1 MRNYFFTSESV
12 TEGHPDKLCDYISDS
27 ILDECLKQDENSKVA
42 VETFASNKTITI
54 AGQIMTNAK
63 LDIEKIV
70 INNFYQMIQ
79 NENNSQEIVQKHIKQ
94 IQEGLDIIKQNG
106 DLEILKTLYIIEQN
120 LYEELNKTNQT
131 ILIKENKGIFTNV
144 TTAIIFALGYGKHGF
159 RIGLQSKNLKDKHII
174 LEVPGAIKDRVAD
187 ILNANYKN
195 WEAVFKVKI
204 S

>member
-1 MRNYFFTSESV
+1 ME
-12 TEGHPDKLCDYISDS
+12 D
-27 ILDECLKQDENSKVA
+27 
-42 VETFASNKTITI
+42 
-54 AGQIMTNAK
+54 

-79 NENNSQEIVQKHIKQ
+79 NENNSQETVQKHIKQ

-131 ILIKENKGIFTNV
+131 ILIKDNKGVYNGI
-144 TTAIIFALGYGKHGF
+144 TTAIIFALGYGKGGF
-159 RIGLQSKNLKDKHII
+159 KIQLQSKNENNKHII
-174 LEVPGAIKDRVAD
+174 LEVPKEFADRVAD
-187 ILNANYKN
+187 ILNRNYKN
-195 WEAVFKVKI
+195 WKAVFKVKI